1 MDTQRDYRR
10 LDSSKKEIRIIKI
23 HAAQNQATVQDADK
37 TITCSLETIPLRE
50 ANPFHALSYVWG
62 EAEPTAPILLNGR
75 VVPVRRNLWN
85 FLFALRSR
93 FCQGSTD
100 TIKIWADFI
109 CIQQADLE
117 ERSAQILI
125 MGEIYQAADSVYAW
139 LGDLADHG
147 GNNTR
152 RVQTISKH
160 EIRDP
165 VRSQTAHEG
174 KTAFHNLALS
184 TYWTRLWI
192 KQEVILSKD
201 VWFFY
206 GQGVTHWKELRL
218 ATMLKQERVR
228 QPRRMASAND
238 TKRSITA
245 FMTAL
250 LNLRALRSGHDSL
263 PELVNRFRDAQCQ
276 DEKDRIYALLAL
288 TDPSTREKIVVD
300 YSKSLIQVLL
310 ESYPYWSSD
319 PVRWLAIEDGASK
332 VPVYQY
338 QSFVA
343 QMSKILSPN
352 KLHAISQEKGL
363 ADRANAQ
370 AIFTTS
376 GLSEVTSVQNIAS
389 IGSND
394 LTPASKSQQSISQ
407 GSAFVLRVFTK
418 VPLPGRPHNQRGC
431 FVYANAQPA
440 RGDMLGKIGNQ
451 VFVLRSQD
459 SNNGMGSDRK
469 LIIQAAGIEA
479 VPITSSNPSTGHLST
494 QLYQHPC
501 RWYQLRTASA
511 LFQIVDPSSREDRRR
526 KPLRGARNVVAILY
540 NAPAL
545 VTLLMD
551 SNVFQIDE
559 LQHGHEGENDLTHI
573 WSPYA
578 FGQQHHI
585 LNSCHSC
592 RTIGR
597 TLAEERW
604 GPHAAEIRE
613 ECDCEWITP

>member
-23 HAAQNQATVQDADK
+23 HAAPIEATAQDADK

-75 VVPVRRNLWN
+75 VVPVRKNLWN
-85 FLFALRSR
+85 FLLALRSR
-93 FCQGSTD
+93 FCQGPTD
-100 TIKIWADFI
+100 TIRIWADYI

-139 LGDLADHG
+139 LGNRTDVGD
-147 GNNTR
+147 NDR
-152 RVQTISKH
+152 EQ
-160 EIRDP
+160 IRM
-165 VRSQTAHEG
+165 RNEHLQR
-174 KTAFHNLALS
+174 NQALS
-184 TYWTRLWI
+184 HMARNNRSAYQNMALSAYWTRLWI

-228 QPRRMASAND
+228 QPHRMTSTND
-238 TKRSITA
+238 TGQPISA

-250 LNLRALRSGHDSL
+250 LNLRALRSGHDNL
-263 PELVNRFRDAQCQ
+263 PELVHRFKDAQCQ
-276 DEKDRIYALLAL
+276 DEKDRVYALLAL

-300 YSKSLIQVLL
+300 YSKPLIQVLL

-319 PVRWLAIEDGASK
+319 LVSWLAIEYGASK
-332 VPVYQY
+332 IPVYQH

-343 QMSKILSPN
+343 QMSQILSPN
-352 KLHAISQEKGL
+352 KLYSISQEEDL
-363 ADRANAQ
+363 ASRATAQ

-376 GLSEVTSVQNIAS
+376 GLSEVTSVQHITS
-389 IGSND
+389 IGSNT
-394 LTPASKSQQSISQ
+394 LTPASKSQQS
-407 GSAFVLRVFTK
+407 ALKEPALVLKVFTK
-418 VPLPGRPHNQRGC
+418 TPLPGRPHKQRGC
-431 FVYANAQPA
+431 FVYANAEPA

-451 VFVLRSQD
+451 LFFLRNQN
-459 SNNGMGSDRK
+459 SNDGTISARK
-469 LIIQAAGIEA
+469 LIIQATGIEA
-479 VPITSSNPSTGHLST
+479 LPVTSSNPSSGHLST

-501 RWYQLRTASA
+501 RWYQFRTASA
-511 LFQIVDPSSREDRRR
+511 LFQIVDPSSHEDRQR
-526 KPLRGARNVVAILY
+526 KPLRSARNGVAILY

-545 VTLLMD
+545 VTLLID

-559 LQHGHEGENDLTHI
+559 LQEHDGGQDNLPHV

-578 FGQQHHI
+578 FGQHYHI
-585 LNSCHSC
+585 LDSCHSC
-592 RTIGR
+592 RTVGR

-604 GPHAAEIRE
+604 GIHASEIRE
-613 ECDCEWITP
+613 ECDCRWIAP